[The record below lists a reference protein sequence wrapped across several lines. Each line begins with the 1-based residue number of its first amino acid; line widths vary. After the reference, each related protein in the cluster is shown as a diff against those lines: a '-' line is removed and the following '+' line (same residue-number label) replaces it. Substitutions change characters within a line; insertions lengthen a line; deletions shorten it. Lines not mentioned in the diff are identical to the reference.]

1 MTAALQLIKVAK
13 ADSDNDKDRK
23 DRDDAPPT
31 PAAFKP
37 TSVQVPI
44 NI

>member
-1 MTAALQLIKVAK
+1 MIAAFQLIKVAK
-13 ADSDNDKDRK
+13 ANPDNDKDSK

-37 TSVQVPI
+37 TSVQVSI